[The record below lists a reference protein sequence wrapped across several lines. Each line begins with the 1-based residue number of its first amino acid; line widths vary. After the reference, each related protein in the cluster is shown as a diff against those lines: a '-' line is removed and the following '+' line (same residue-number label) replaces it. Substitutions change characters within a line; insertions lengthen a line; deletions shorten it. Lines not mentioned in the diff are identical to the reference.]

1 MKMYSRNIRN
11 LKELEQEK
19 RRLLQERKQLEQ
31 EELFSV
37 DSMMSS
43 ILKAKDDKTNS
54 ISTASEQGN
63 LLSMSGPIASM
74 VLDIVKDRILNK
86 MDSGNTSSFANNP
99 LMQKGGNI
107 LKGAAK
113 ELVGGYL
120 KWKAIELT
128 YKGVTLIV
136 KRQKRKKAERL
147 AKEEGQQ
154 L

>member
-1 MKMYSRNIRN
+1 MYSRNIRN

-43 ILKAKDDKTNS
+43 IVKAKDDKTNS

-86 MDSGNTSSFANNP
+86 MDNGKTSSLANNP

>member
-37 DSMMSS
+37 DSVMNS
-43 ILKAKDDKTNS
+43 LVKAKDDKTNS
-54 ISTASEQGN
+54 ISTSSGQGN
-63 LLSMSGPIASM
+63 LLSMTGPIASL

-86 MDSGNTSSFANNP
+86 IDNGNTSSFASNP
-99 LMQKGGNI
+99 LMQKGGNL

-147 AKEEGQQ
+147 AKQEGQQ